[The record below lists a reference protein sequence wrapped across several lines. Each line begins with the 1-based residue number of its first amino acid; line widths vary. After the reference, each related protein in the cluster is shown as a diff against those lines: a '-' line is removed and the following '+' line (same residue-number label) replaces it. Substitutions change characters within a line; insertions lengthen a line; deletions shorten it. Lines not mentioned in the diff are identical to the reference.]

1 MKLTKMKII
10 SFAAMLVGIV
20 LAIVGI
26 NKNSDPMA
34 VAKNLMNGGNGK
46 PGTLFI
52 IIGVVAIVAG
62 AVLLFLDIKKNK
74 KA

>member
-1 MKLTKMKII
+1 MKLTKVKII

-20 LAIVGI
+20 LAIIGF

-34 VAKNLMNGGNGK
+34 CAKDLLNGGSGH
-46 PGTLFI
+46 PGTIWI

-62 AVLLFLDIKKNK
+62 AVLLFIDFKKNK

>member
-1 MKLTKMKII
+1 MKLTKVKII

-20 LAIVGI
+20 LAFIGF

-34 VAKNLMNGGNGK
+34 CAKDLMNGGTGK
-46 PGTLFI
+46 PGTIFI

-62 AVLLFLDIKKNK
+62 GVLLFLDYKKNK